1 MKSAA
6 TPLGHVRGRPERS
19 LNAYRQVPKVVL
31 FKYYSRLV
39 LPQTRSILI
48 TVGAWTLGNQLFNSQ
63 KVAIQQLIMNSVLFK
78 VLLDRCTQ
86 LRVHPSLCGLQKFLP
101 QQLHWMT
108 SRSIGDVGARRN
120 PAAPESKPPV
130 AVTSA
135 RGEYEG
141 RRLHASTCFGYG
153 AKGRLQPIGWNT
165 K

>member
-1 MKSAA
+1 MKSAG

-86 LRVHPSLCGLQKFLP
+86 LRVHPSLQSGQLIMEQLLLKRPGVSHMTLP
-101 QQLHWMT
+101 PQG
-108 SRSIGDVGARRN
+108 IGGSVRFGSWVGFWA
-120 PAAPESKPPV
+120 
-130 AVTSA
+130 
-135 RGEYEG
+135 
-141 RRLHASTCFGYG
+141 L
-153 AKGRLQPIGWNT
+153 NT
-165 K
+165 GF